1 MKAKNGIYSIVYYD
15 DFIIQKKVTGNDGRT
30 TRLLV
35 IYRVITAMHF
45 ANVKINNDRK
55 QEF

>member
-1 MKAKNGIYSIVYYD
+1 MKAKNGIYNIVYYD
-15 DFIIQKKVTGNDGRT
+15 DFIIQKKVTSNDGRT